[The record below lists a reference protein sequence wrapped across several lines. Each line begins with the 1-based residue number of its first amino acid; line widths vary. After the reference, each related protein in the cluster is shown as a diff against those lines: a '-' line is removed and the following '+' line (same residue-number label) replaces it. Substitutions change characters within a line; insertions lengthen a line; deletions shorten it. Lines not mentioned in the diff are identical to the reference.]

1 MTRMAK
7 RSRTEPAEKPAVRF
21 ERLWK
26 QHDGPV
32 LVREW
37 RFYPPR
43 RWRLDYFQPHTFVG
57 IEIEGGTWVR
67 GRHTRPGGYSKDCEK
82 YNTAA
87 MAGLRVL
94 RLTSDMVSDEWV
106 ERIIRYCR
114 SLGGDGLC
122 GGDIL
127 TFAGGEGP
135 DCGEN
140 GDELLVSDRKSVV

>member
-1 MTRMAK
+1 
-7 RSRTEPAEKPAVRF
+7 
-21 ERLWK
+21 
-26 QHDGPV
+26 
-32 LVREW
+32 
-37 RFYPPR
+37 
-43 RWRLDYFQPHTFVG
+43 
-57 IEIEGGTWVR
+57 
-67 GRHTRPGGYSKDCEK
+67 
-82 YNTAA
+82 

-140 GDELLVSDRKSVV
+140 GDELLVSPSTGNDDAGGPGTGEVD